1 MPYDSKTTIEMRS
14 KQTDFKKSNKN
25 KTNSE
30 SYFSSY
36 LTDQYLPHTWF
47 SDLSFRFSSFTAST
61 LWDKSGKK
69 FQKKCKN
76 SISFSNNHKSLWL
89 ASH

>member
-36 LTDQYLPHTWF
+36 LTDQFASYLVF
-47 SDLSFRFSSFTAST
+47 
-61 LWDKSGKK
+61 
-69 FQKKCKN
+69 
-76 SISFSNNHKSLWL
+76 
-89 ASH
+89 